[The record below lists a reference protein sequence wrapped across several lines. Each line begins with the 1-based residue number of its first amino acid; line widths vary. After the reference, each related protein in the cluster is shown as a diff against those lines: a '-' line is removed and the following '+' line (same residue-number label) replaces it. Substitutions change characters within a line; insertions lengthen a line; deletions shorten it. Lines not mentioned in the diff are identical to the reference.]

1 MKQSFDFSLVLF
13 SFRAKIPQNPI
24 CRAVFRNC
32 ANLTNQLSSILIGS
46 IVIAISW
53 LQTLKMYLQMQY
65 IIHLFLLVK
74 HLFHSLVRDPLF
86 IKIIYYFLDEQ
97 MDGNTQLFV
106 PFCCEVSLSE
116 VDNFDNSDSDC
127 EPDRHGSKTLSPTSR

>member
-1 MKQSFDFSLVLF
+1 
-13 SFRAKIPQNPI
+13 
-24 CRAVFRNC
+24 
-32 ANLTNQLSSILIGS
+32 
-46 IVIAISW
+46 
-53 LQTLKMYLQMQY
+53 MQY

>member
-1 MKQSFDFSLVLF
+1 
-13 SFRAKIPQNPI
+13 
-24 CRAVFRNC
+24 
-32 ANLTNQLSSILIGS
+32 
-46 IVIAISW
+46 
-53 LQTLKMYLQMQY
+53 
-65 IIHLFLLVK
+65 
-74 HLFHSLVRDPLF
+74 
-86 IKIIYYFLDEQ
+86 